1 MGQNLAERDVENR
14 GVLWVKLVCNSSS
27 WDLEEKGKS
36 WLRSHIVRI
45 QKKFFCDA
53 HRFINVGC
61 GYFRGMTISIGC
73 DHAGPALKARIAQ
86 HLEAQGHVM
95 LNRGT
100 DSNDSVDYPDHAHA
114 VADDVSSDAAA
125 LGILICGSANG
136 VAMTANK
143 HSEVRAAIA
152 WTPEIATL
160 AREHNDA
167 NVLCIPARFV
177 SEETALAM
185 VDAFFNSQ
193 FEGGRHQRRVGKIAC
208 AMLASCMLV
217 FSGWAQ
223 RQVHNPT
230 DPRYVNEVT
239 LDEKQLKV
247 HLSILAS
254 DGFEGRETGEVGQR
268 KAAAYLEAYYA
279 SLGYEGC
286 NDGSYFQMVPMT
298 NSQIRGG
305 KVVVLEDTLVLAE
318 EFLLYPGLDVTE
330 LKDEKITFVGHG
342 IQTDSWNDYKKYKG
356 GGVVVLRSGE
366 PVDADGQ
373 SLLTEDG
380 EPSEWAESMSKKR
393 ELAREK
399 GAKAVVVVL
408 EDEDFEMRKSRMKRW
423 MLRKATSLNR
433 EKDGEG
439 TNLPTL
445 FVSATQADTW
455 LAGSKVASL
464 AEHNEVLAKG
474 KPAKAAALNPT
485 FEMNIDQLR
494 YSYEAENVLAFLEGS
509 DQEVK
514 DEVIVVT
521 SHYDHVG
528 IIDGEIHNGADD
540 DGSGTVTVMELAK
553 QFMRLSEKG
562 LSPRRSVLFMNVVG
576 EEKGLLG
583 SEWYADHP
591 VFPLENT
598 VANLN
603 IDMIGRTDE
612 AHPDDPRYVYL
623 IGSDKLSS
631 ELHEVSEYCNETF
644 TNLALDYTY
653 NAPDDPNRFYY
664 RSDHYNFAKNNIPVI
679 FYFTG
684 VHEDYHKPGDDADKI
699 LYPKMAEIGK
709 LVFHTAWY
717 LANMDDRIKVDR
729 VNDFPSDR

>member
-1 MGQNLAERDVENR
+1 M
-14 GVLWVKLVCNSSS
+14 
-27 WDLEEKGKS
+27 
-36 WLRSHIVRI
+36 
-45 QKKFFCDA
+45 
-53 HRFINVGC
+53 NVGC
-61 GYFRGMTISIGC
+61 GYFRDMTISIGC

-86 HLEAQGHVM
+86 HLEAQGHIT

-100 DSNDSVDYPDHAHA
+100 DSEDSVDYPDHAHA
-114 VADDVSSDAAA
+114 VADDVSNEAAQ
-125 LGILICGSANG
+125 LGVLICGSANG

-143 HSEVRAAIA
+143 HPEIRAAIA
-152 WTPEIATL
+152 WTPEVAAL
-160 AREHNDA
+160 ARQHNDA

-185 VDAFFNSQ
+185 VDAFFQSE

-208 AMLASCMLV
+208 AMLASFALV
-217 FSGWAQ
+217 LSGWAQ
-223 RQVHNPT
+223 RPGLT
-230 DPRYVNEVT
+230 DPGYVNSVK
-239 LDEKQLKV
+239 LDEKQLRV

-279 SLGYEGC
+279 SLGFEGC

-298 NSQIRGG
+298 NTQIRGG
-305 KVVVLEDTLVLAE
+305 AVVVGEDTLELAE
-318 EFLLYPGLDVTE
+318 EFLLYPGLEVTE
-330 LKDEKITFVGHG
+330 LTNEKLTFVGHG

-356 GGVVVLRSGE
+356 GGVVLMRSGE
-366 PVDADGQ
+366 PVDATGR
-373 SLLTEDG
+373 SLLTESG
-380 EPSEWAESMSKKR
+380 EPSEWSESANMKR
-393 ELAREK
+393 ELAQEM
-399 GAKAVVVVL
+399 GAKAVVMVL
-408 EDEDFEMRKSRMKRW
+408 SDEDFEMRKSRMKRW
-423 MLRKATSLNR
+423 MLRKSTSLNR
-433 EKDGEG
+433 EKEGEG

-445 FVSATQADTW
+445 FVSESQANRW
-455 LAGSKVASL
+455 LVGSKAGSLS
-464 AEHNEVLAKG
+464 EHNSALSKG
-474 KPAKAAALNPT
+474 KPAKAEELASMFN
-485 FEMNIDQLR
+485 MNIDQLR
-494 YSYEAENVLAFLEGS
+494 YSFEAENVLAFLEGS
-509 DQEVK
+509 DEELK

-540 DGSGTVTVMELAK
+540 DGSGTVTVMELAR
-553 QFMRLSEKG
+553 QFTNMVDRG
-562 LSPRRSVLFMNVVG
+562 LRPRRSVLFMNVVG

-612 AHPDDPRYVYL
+612 AHSDDPRYVYL

-631 ELHEVSEYCNETF
+631 ELHEVSEYCNDTY
-644 TNLALDYTY
+644 TKLALDYTY

-684 VHEDYHKPGDDADKI
+684 VHEDYHKPGDDAEKI

-709 LVFHTAWY
+709 LVFHTAWH
-717 LANMDDRIKVDR
+717 LANMDNRIVVDR

>member
-1 MGQNLAERDVENR
+1 MEAR
-14 GVLWVKLVCNSSS
+14 
-27 WDLEEKGKS
+27 GKS
-36 WLRSHIVRI
+36 WLRSHALGI
-45 QKKFFCDA
+45 QKKFFFDA

-114 VADDVSSDAAA
+114 VADDVSNDAAA

-177 SEETALAM
+177 SEETALEM
-185 VDAFFNSQ
+185 VDAFLNSQ

-208 AMLASCMLV
+208 AMLASCILV

-223 RQVHNPT
+223 KQVHNPT

-279 SLGYEGC
+279 SLGFEGC

-298 NSQIRGG
+298 NTQIRGG
-305 KVVVLEDTLVLAE
+305 EVVVLEDTLMLAE

-342 IQTDSWNDYKKYKG
+342 VQTDSWNDYKKYKG
-356 GGVVVLRSGE
+356 GGVVVMRSGE
-366 PVDADGQ
+366 PVDADGK

-393 ELAREK
+393 ELAQK
-399 GAKAVVVVL
+399 MGAKAVVVVL

-423 MLRKATSLNR
+423 MLRKSTSLNR

-445 FVSATQADTW
+445 FVSTTKADTW

-464 AEHNEVLAKG
+464 AEHNEVLANG

-623 IGSDKLSS
+623 IGADKLSS

-717 LANMDDRIKVDR
+717 LANMDNRIEVDR

>member
-1 MGQNLAERDVENR
+1 
-14 GVLWVKLVCNSSS
+14 
-27 WDLEEKGKS
+27 
-36 WLRSHIVRI
+36 
-45 QKKFFCDA
+45 
-53 HRFINVGC
+53 
-61 GYFRGMTISIGC
+61 
-73 DHAGPALKARIAQ
+73 
-86 HLEAQGHVM
+86 
-95 LNRGT
+95 
-100 DSNDSVDYPDHAHA
+100 
-114 VADDVSSDAAA
+114 
-125 LGILICGSANG
+125 
-136 VAMTANK
+136 
-143 HSEVRAAIA
+143 
-152 WTPEIATL
+152 
-160 AREHNDA
+160 
-167 NVLCIPARFV
+167 
-177 SEETALAM
+177 
-185 VDAFFNSQ
+185 
-193 FEGGRHQRRVGKIAC
+193 
-208 AMLASCMLV
+208 
-217 FSGWAQ
+217 
-223 RQVHNPT
+223 
-230 DPRYVNEVT
+230 
-239 LDEKQLKV
+239 
-247 HLSILAS
+247 
-254 DGFEGRETGEVGQR
+254 
-268 KAAAYLEAYYA
+268 
-279 SLGYEGC
+279 
-286 NDGSYFQMVPMT
+286 
-298 NSQIRGG
+298 
-305 KVVVLEDTLVLAE
+305 
-318 EFLLYPGLDVTE
+318 
-330 LKDEKITFVGHG
+330 
-342 IQTDSWNDYKKYKG
+342 
-356 GGVVVLRSGE
+356 
-366 PVDADGQ
+366 
-373 SLLTEDG
+373 
-380 EPSEWAESMSKKR
+380 
-393 ELAREK
+393 
-399 GAKAVVVVL
+399 
-408 EDEDFEMRKSRMKRW
+408 
-423 MLRKATSLNR
+423 MLRKSTSLNR

-445 FVSATQADTW
+445 FVSTTKADTW

-464 AEHNEVLAKG
+464 AEHNEVLANG

-623 IGSDKLSS
+623 IGADKLSS

-717 LANMDDRIKVDR
+717 LANMDNRIEVDR

>member
-1 MGQNLAERDVENR
+1 M
-14 GVLWVKLVCNSSS
+14 
-27 WDLEEKGKS
+27 S
-36 WLRSHIVRI
+36 WLRSHVLGI
-45 QKKFFCDA
+45 QKKFFFDA

-114 VADDVSSDAAA
+114 VADDVSNDAAA

-177 SEETALAM
+177 SEETALEM
-185 VDAFFNSQ
+185 VDAFLNSQ

-208 AMLASCMLV
+208 AMLASCILV

-223 RQVHNPT
+223 KQVHNPT

-279 SLGYEGC
+279 SLGFEGC

-298 NSQIRGG
+298 NTQIRGG
-305 KVVVLEDTLVLAE
+305 EVVVLEDTLMLAE

-342 IQTDSWNDYKKYKG
+342 VQTDSWNDYKKYKG
-356 GGVVVLRSGE
+356 GGVVVMRSGE
-366 PVDADGQ
+366 PVDADGK

-393 ELAREK
+393 ELAQK
-399 GAKAVVVVL
+399 MGAKAVVVVL

-423 MLRKATSLNR
+423 MLRKSTSLNR

-445 FVSATQADTW
+445 FVSTTKADTW

-464 AEHNEVLAKG
+464 AEHNEVLANG

-623 IGSDKLSS
+623 IGADKLSS

-717 LANMDDRIKVDR
+717 LANMDNRIEVDR